1 MRLISLRLLPTFSS
15 RNFMDSCLIF
25 KSIHFEFIF
34 LYDVRQQ
41 SSLFLLHVA
50 IQFSR
55 HHFLKRLSFLC
66 SVFFVVNLLSVH
78 LWVYFYALN
87 CVPSIC
93 DSVPVPFC
101 FDYGNFV
108 GSKTY
113 CFTYC
118 SFIGNVCPLI
128 STGDWFQDHGSL
140 HTPGP

>member
-1 MRLISLRLLPTFSS
+1 MRLISVRLLPTFSS
-15 RNFMDSCLIF
+15 RNFLDSCLIF

-41 SSLFLLHVA
+41 SSFFLLHVA

-78 LWVYFYALN
+78 VWVYFCALN

-118 SFIGNVCPLI
+118 SFIGNGCPLI
-128 STGDWFQDHGSL
+128 STGDWFQD
-140 HTPGP
+140 P